1 MLKKLHL
8 LCFCLLAIAFTAKAQ
23 VSRVP
28 GHVLIQ
34 LKPQA
39 KPAEF
44 IVSFATQTR
53 AGGGVWIEKAL
64 SQRQNI
70 HLLKYD
76 TTSVEDLVL
85 ISELTNNAN
94 VLNLSYDYR
103 VENRTDPDDPGYWD
117 QWGVSTIEAQ
127 KVWETTTGGQTAN
140 GDRIVVAILDSGFD
154 VYHEDMADNIW
165 TNRAEIPGD
174 GVDNDLNGYVDDYY
188 GWNFINDSPEHIS
201 DAHGHSVAGIIGAKG
216 NNGIGV
222 TGINWDVELMVLEAR
237 MVSDIIA
244 AYEYIIDQRALY
256 NETKGQEG
264 AFIVATNASFG
275 INKLHCADQPLW
287 GEMYEK
293 MGEQGILTA
302 AGTANNAWDVD
313 AEGDMPTTCPS
324 EYLMTVLNTNDY
336 DERYIGS
343 AYGAASIDMGA
354 PGQNSFTT
362 KPFDQYGNFHG
373 NSAAA
378 PHLAGAIAL
387 LYSAPCTS
395 LANSALDDPA
405 GTAQAV
411 RDALFEGVDRIEALE
426 DQTVT
431 GGRLNVY
438 SAMENLM
445 SNCAEVPTEVATVN
459 VLPNP
464 AHQQVRIAFE
474 SSDAHIQI
482 VNAMGQQVFYRE
494 VSGSNQSMQ
503 MELIDTQDWRPGLYF
518 VFVEKEGQRLSQK
531 FVVMH
536 E

>member
-1 MLKKLHL
+1 MLKKRHL
-8 LCFCLLAIAFTAKAQ
+8 LGLCLVLVAFAAKAQ
-23 VSRVP
+23 ENRVP

-76 TTSVEDLVL
+76 TTSVEDQVL
-85 ISELTNNAN
+85 ISELASNAN

-103 VENRTDPDDPGYWD
+103 VESRTNPDDPGFWD
-117 QWGVSTIEAQ
+117 QWGVATIEAD
-127 KVWETTTGGQTAN
+127 KVWETTTGGQTAR

-154 VYHEDMADNIW
+154 VYHEDIADNIW
-165 TNRAEIPGD
+165 VNGSEVPDD
-174 GVDNDLNGYVDDYY
+174 GIDNDQNGYVDDYY
-188 GWNFINDSPEHIS
+188 GWNFVDDSPEHVS
-201 DAHGHSVAGIIGAKG
+201 DAHGHSVAGIVGAKG

-222 TGINWDVELMVLEAR
+222 TGINWDIELMVLEAR
-237 MVSDIIA
+237 MVSEIIA

-256 NETKGQEG
+256 NETGGQQG
-264 AFIVATNASFG
+264 AFVVATNASFG
-275 INKLHCADQPLW
+275 INKLHCSDQPLW
-287 GEMYEK
+287 GEMYDK
-293 MGEQGILTA
+293 LGEQGILTA

-324 EYLMTVLNTNDY
+324 EYLMTVLNTNDL

-343 AYGAASIDMGA
+343 AYGAQSIDMGA

-362 KPFDQYGNFHG
+362 KPFDQYGNFNG

-387 LYSAPCTS
+387 LYSLPCKSFASEALIAPE
-395 LANSALDDPA
+395 A
-405 GTAQAV
+405 TAQKV
-411 RDALFEGVDRIEALE
+411 RDALFSGVDPVAALV
-426 DQTVT
+426 DQTRT

-438 SAMENLM
+438 HAMENLLAQC
-445 SNCAEVPTEVATVN
+445 SDTTEPVSTVQ
-459 VLPNP
+459 VTPNP
-464 AHQQVRIAFE
+464 AHQQVRVEFTPG
-474 SSDAHIQI
+474 AHRLQV
-482 VNAMGQQVFYRE
+482 VNAMGQLVWQ
-494 VSGSNQSMQ
+494 Q
-503 MELIDTQDWRPGLYF
+503 ELDAEAQLVLLPTHDWYPGLY
-518 VFVEKEGQRLSQK
+518 VVWIEKEGLRLSQK
-531 FVVMH
+531 LVVMH

>member
-1 MLKKLHL
+1 MLKKLHIL
-8 LCFCLLAIAFTAKAQ
+8 WLCLLAIAFTAKGQ
-23 VSRVP
+23 ENRVP

-76 TTSVEDLVL
+76 TTSVEDQVL
-85 ISELTNNAN
+85 INELADNAN
-94 VLNLSYDYR
+94 VVNVSYDYR
-103 VENRTDPDDPGYWD
+103 VVDRTDPDDPGFWD
-117 QWGVSTIEAQ
+117 QWGVSTIQAD
-127 KVWETTTGGQTAN
+127 KVWETTTGGYTVN

-154 VYHEDMADNIW
+154 VYHEDIADNIW
-165 TNRAEIPGD
+165 TNRGEIPGD
-174 GVDNDLNGYVDDYY
+174 GIDNDENGFVDDYY
-188 GWNFINDSPEHIS
+188 GWNFINDSPEHVS

-244 AYEYIIDQRALY
+244 AYEYIIDQRTLY
-256 NETKGQEG
+256 NETHGKKG
-264 AFIVATNASFG
+264 AFVVATNASFG
-275 INKLHCADQPLW
+275 INKIHCSDQPLW
-287 GEMYEK
+287 GEMYDK
-293 MGEQGILTA
+293 LGEQGVLTA

-313 AEGDMPTTCPS
+313 SEGDMPTTCPS
-324 EYLMTVLNTNDY
+324 EFLMTVLNTNDY

-362 KPFDQYGNFHG
+362 KPFDQYGNFNG

-387 LYSAPCTS
+387 LYSLPCPD
-395 LANSALDDPA
+395 LANGALDVPEV
-405 GTAQAV
+405 TAKRV
-411 RDALFEGVDRIEALE
+411 REALLNGVDKIDALT

-438 SAMENLM
+438 KAMELLTAG
-445 SNCAEVPTEVATVN
+445 CKEGPKEVSAVHVM
-459 VLPNP
+459 PNP
-464 AHQQVRIAFE
+464 AHQQMRIAYE
-474 SSDAHIQI
+474 GGDAHIRI
-482 VNAMGQQVFYRE
+482 VNSMGQQVLYRE
-494 VSGSNQSMQ
+494 ESGTNQSVQ
-503 MELIDTQDWRPGLYF
+503 TTLIDTQDWRPGLYF
-518 VFVEKEGQRLSQK
+518 VFIEKEGQRLSQK

>member
-8 LCFCLLAIAFTAKAQ
+8 LSFCLVLVAFAAKAQ
-23 VSRVP
+23 ENRVP

-76 TTSVEDLVL
+76 TTSVEDQLL
-85 ISELTNNAN
+85 ISELAGNTN

-103 VENRTDPDDPGYWD
+103 VEDRTDPDDPGFWD
-117 QWGVSTIEAQ
+117 QWGVSTIQAH
-127 KVWETTTGGQTAN
+127 KVWETTTGGKTDQ
-140 GDRIVVAILDSGFD
+140 GDRIVVAVLDSGFD
-154 VYHEDMADNIW
+154 VYHEDIADNIW
-165 TNRAEIPGD
+165 TNRGEVPVD
-174 GVDNDLNGYVDDYY
+174 GIDNDQNGYVDDYY

-201 DAHGHSVAGIIGAKG
+201 DAHGHSVAGIIGAQG
-216 NNGIGV
+216 NNGLGV

-244 AYEYIIDQRALY
+244 AYEYILDQRALY
-256 NETKGQEG
+256 NETRGQEG

-275 INKLHCADQPLW
+275 INKLHCSDQPLW
-287 GEMYEK
+287 GEMYDK

-324 EYLMTVLNTNDY
+324 EYLMTVLNTNDL

-343 AYGAASIDMGA
+343 AYGAQSIDMGA

-387 LYSAPCTS
+387 LYSVPCTS
-395 LANSALDDPA
+395 FANEALVDPA
-405 GTAQAV
+405 ATAKRV
-411 RDALFEGVDRIEALE
+411 RDVLIQGVDPVDALV
-426 DQTVT
+426 DQTRT

-438 SAMENLM
+438 NAMESLM
-445 SNCAEVPTEVATVN
+445 ADCVEVPAVETQIMVM
-459 VLPNP
+459 PNP
-464 AHQQVRIAFE
+464 AHQQVRIGFDGGA
-474 SSDAHIQI
+474 QRLQV
-482 VNAMGQQVFYRE
+482 VNAMGQPILQRE
-494 VSGSNQSMQ
+494 LST
-503 MELIDTQDWRPGLYF
+503 DTQAVLLPTEAWRPGLYF
-518 VFVEKEGQRLSQK
+518 VFIEKEGQRLTQK

-536 E
+536 Q